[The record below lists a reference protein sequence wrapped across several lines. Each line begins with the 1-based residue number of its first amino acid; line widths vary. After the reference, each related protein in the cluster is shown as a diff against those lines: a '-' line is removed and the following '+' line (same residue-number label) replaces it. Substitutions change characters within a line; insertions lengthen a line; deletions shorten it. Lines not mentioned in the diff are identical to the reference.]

1 MNLNWW
7 KIDSMG
13 NSLQMLFFS
22 SLKDCASLKHF
33 IPSSVKLDHGNQM
46 VPCLV
51 RYGVNAS
58 CVCQEGRC
66 LEVVV
71 FIHHVLLNK
80 EAVKKLCGL
89 CRICSSNRKQFKSC
103 GVNASCSSQQE
114 AVKKLRCRCIM
125 FFSSRKQLKSCGV
138 FASFGYHQGSNF
150 KVALSMYR
158 ALLSRKQLKICGV
171 CASCG
176 YRQGNSL
183 KVVLS
188 MYLFT
193 KQCNRCSV
201 RVWADYQKGNSFLS
215 LSF

>member
-1 MNLNWW
+1 
-7 KIDSMG
+7 
-13 NSLQMLFFS
+13 
-22 SLKDCASLKHF
+22 
-33 IPSSVKLDHGNQM
+33 M

-150 KVALSMYR
+150 KVALSMHR
-158 ALLSRKQLKICGV
+158 ALLSKEAVKNLRCLCIMWLSTRKQFKSCV
-171 CASCG
+171 VKASCVNP
-176 YRQGNSL
+176 QGNSS
-183 KVVLS
+183 KFVLS
-188 MYLFT
+188 MHLFT

-201 RVWADYQKGNSFLS
+201 RV
-215 LSF
+215 